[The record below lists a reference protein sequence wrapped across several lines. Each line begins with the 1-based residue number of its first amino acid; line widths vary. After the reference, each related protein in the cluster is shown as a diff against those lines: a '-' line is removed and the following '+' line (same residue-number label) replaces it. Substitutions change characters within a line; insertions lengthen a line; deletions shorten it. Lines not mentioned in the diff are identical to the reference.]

1 VSEAPRAASRE
12 RGRPFR
18 DGYHVLQRQ
27 AVDALSGARERAAVS
42 AVPRTHD
49 YEADERLCLTS
60 VVFPSSA
67 LGDRITRE
75 LVAKLHAIEPEH
87 YYYPTAS
94 LHLTIKNVRSIAVS
108 AELTG
113 AITATAAGAF
123 AALVPTI
130 RAFEIGLEHLV
141 ALENS
146 IVLVGYSDRTLYELI
161 HGLDNALRAAG
172 IVDDKRYVSNS
183 VFFGSITLCRFRT
196 APSQRLLAAAP
207 ELCREFGAALSVDSI
222 DLITCNAVCAPRT
235 RRTIGS
241 YRLHDA

>member
-1 VSEAPRAASRE
+1 M
-12 RGRPFR
+12 
-18 DGYHVLQRQ
+18 
-27 AVDALSGARERAAVS
+27 
-42 AVPRTHD
+42 HD

-60 VVFPSSA
+60 VVFPSNA

-75 LVAKLHAIEPEH
+75 LVEKLRAIEPEH

-108 AELTG
+108 AELSP
-113 AITATAAGAF
+113 AVTATAASVF
-123 AALVPTI
+123 AAVVPTI
-130 RAFEIGLEHLV
+130 RAFEIGLERV
-141 ALENS
+141 IALENS

-161 HGLDNALRAAG
+161 HALDNALRAAG

-196 APSQRLLAAAP
+196 APSERLLAAAP
-207 ELCREFGAALSVDSI
+207 KLCREFSAALSVGSI
-222 DLITCNAVCAPRT
+222 DLIACNAVCAPRT

-241 YRLHDA
+241 YRLRDA